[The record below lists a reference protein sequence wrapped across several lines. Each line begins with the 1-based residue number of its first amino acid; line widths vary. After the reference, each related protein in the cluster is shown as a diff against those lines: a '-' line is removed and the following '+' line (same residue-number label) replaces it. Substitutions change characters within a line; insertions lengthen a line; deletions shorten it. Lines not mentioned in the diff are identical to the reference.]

1 MNMMRT
7 ILSDEAF
14 EQLVDFCRE
23 NLKPKYDAETYA
35 RGFEVDMGVPGQ
47 REGVKHEI
55 RGMHTKTG
63 NPAEISF
70 YDDADFIIEVC
81 Y

>member
-1 MNMMRT
+1 MMRT

-14 EQLVDFCRE
+14 ERLVDFCRD
-23 NLKPKYDAETYA
+23 NLKPQYDAETYA
-35 RGFEVDMGVPGQ
+35 GGFEVDMGVPGQ
-47 REGVKHEI
+47 RDGVRHEI

-63 NPAEISF
+63 NPAEIIF
-70 YDDADFIIEVC
+70 YDDADFIVEAC